1 MSSAEPGPIRR
12 RLRARKS
19 RRARRRA
26 ATGLSSSPTYPSP
39 ATAPSPAVPSPP
51 EGGETELEHVEPG
64 LEHPVSAAEGAV
76 APAEPAAEG
85 TVEPAERAEPAA
97 DGPVERAERAADG
110 TVEPAE
116 PGAPVERPE
125 PEPSAEQEH
134 AVLSY
139 CRELLRQPTAD
150 EAAADTFAAF
160 RLLLQRHRNGE
171 LPDEPGDDDLL
182 TVTRRLVAVSM
193 PDRGSPGERRQAMIA
208 SIAAEPQCSCRET
221 ALLLAARAS
230 DAIAP
235 GEDAA
240 LSAHL
245 AACPECRGLDA
256 HAARAERAFRAALPT
271 LPAPPTDLIGTDEP
285 VAVDAP
291 ATVNE
296 PPAVDATAAVEEPPA
311 SGEPAAGED
320 PPAVEA
326 APARSAEEQ
335 PSAVGEPTAV
345 EATAA
350 EDEPTAVEATA
361 ADEQPS
367 TLNEPT
373 SDASVAVGEGE
384 PAGRAQA
391 KRAGTIGAIVTTIVL
406 VVAASLA
413 SYMTADHVTVAS
425 VLHHL

>member
-64 LEHPVSAAEGAV
+64 LEHAVSATEGAV
-76 APAEPAAEG
+76 GPAEPAAQSA
-85 TVEPAERAEPAA
+85 VEPAEPAVQSA
-97 DGPVERAERAADG
+97 
-110 TVEPAE
+110 VEPGE

-125 PEPSAEQEH
+125 PEPEPSAGQEH

-171 LPDEPGDDDLL
+171 LPDEPGDEDLL

-208 SIAAEPQCSCRET
+208 SIGAEPQCSCRET

-256 HAARAERAFRAALPT
+256 HVARAERAFRAALP
-271 LPAPPTDLIGTDEP
+271 APPADLTGTDEP
-285 VAVDAP
+285 AAVDA
-291 ATVNE
+291 AAIVNE
-296 PPAVDATAAVEEPPA
+296 PPAVDATAAVDEPPA
-311 SGEPAAGED
+311 AGEPATGED

-326 APARSAEEQ
+326 PPRAAEQQ

-350 EDEPTAVEATA
+350 EDQPTAVEATA
-361 ADEQPS
+361 AEDQPS
-367 TLNEPT
+367 TLNEPAP
-373 SDASVAVGEGE
+373 DASEAVGEGE
-384 PAGRAQA
+384 PAGRAQDT
-391 KRAGTIGAIVTTIVL
+391 RAGTIGAIVTTVVL

-425 VLHHL
+425 VFHHL

>member
-39 ATAPSPAVPSPP
+39 ATAPSPAVPSSP

-76 APAEPAAEG
+76 EPAEPAAEG
-85 TVEPAERAEPAA
+85 TVEPAEPAAEGAVEPAEP
-97 DGPVERAERAADG
+97 PAEG

-116 PGAPVERPE
+116 PGAPAEHPE
-125 PEPSAEQEH
+125 PEPSAGQEH

-160 RLLLQRHRNGE
+160 RLLLQRHRGGE
-171 LPDEPGDDDLL
+171 LPGEPGDEDLL

-208 SIAAEPQCSCRET
+208 SIGAEPQCSCRET

-230 DAIAP
+230 DAIAL

-245 AACPECRGLDA
+245 AACPDVVGSTRTW
-256 HAARAERAFRAALPT
+256 RAPSE
-271 LPAPPTDLIGTDEP
+271 
-285 VAVDAP
+285 
-291 ATVNE
+291 
-296 PPAVDATAAVEEPPA
+296 
-311 SGEPAAGED
+311 
-320 PPAVEA
+320 
-326 APARSAEEQ
+326 RSALRCRRRRR
-335 PSAVGEPTAV
+335 S
-345 EATAA
+345 
-350 EDEPTAVEATA
+350 
-361 ADEQPS
+361 
-367 TLNEPT
+367 
-373 SDASVAVGEGE
+373 
-384 PAGRAQA
+384 
-391 KRAGTIGAIVTTIVL
+391 
-406 VVAASLA
+406 
-413 SYMTADHVTVAS
+413 
-425 VLHHL
+425 